1 MRHFLSV
8 LFFYVTIIH
17 FLVRGVL
24 VELSSAGEKYHD
36 KNELDYYL
44 WEQPTIFF
52 VYTLPY
58 FSLLWVGLVDLPFL
72 VLGGLAIFV
81 SILRS
86 IEHVNNKIIE

>member
-1 MRHFLSV
+1 MKYFLSV

-17 FLVRGVL
+17 FLVRGIL

-36 KNELDYYL
+36 KNEFDYYL

-52 VYTLPY
+52 VYILPY

-72 VLGGLAIFV
+72 ILGGLVIFV

>member
-1 MRHFLSV
+1 MKYFLSV
-8 LFFYVTIIH
+8 LFFYATIIH
-17 FLVRGVL
+17 FLVRGIL
-24 VELSSAGEKYHD
+24 VELSSAGEKYQS
-36 KNELDYYL
+36 KNEFDYYL

-72 VLGGLAIFV
+72 GGLAIFV